1 MIRKI
6 CYLLYVNF
14 AFKLPISYNKFG
26 RISKNIRY
34 ELAKRFISKCG
45 SNVNFEK
52 GATFGSD
59 LEIGDNSGI
68 GIYAQISPGVK
79 IGSNVMM
86 APEVVILTSNH
97 AYDNIET
104 PMMFQGS
111 GPFKPVI
118 IEDDVWI
125 GQRTIILPGVKISQ
139 GSIVGAGSI
148 VTKSFP
154 PFSIIGG
161 NPAKIIKSRV

>member
-1 MIRKI
+1 M
-6 CYLLYVNF
+6 NF
-14 AFKLPISYNKFG
+14 AVKLPISYNKFG

-59 LEIGDNSGI
+59 LEIGDNSGV
-68 GIYAQISPGVK
+68 GINAQISSGVK

-97 AYDNIET
+97 AHDKIDI
-104 PMMFQGS
+104 PIMFQAS
-111 GPFKPVI
+111 AKIKPVI
-118 IEDDVWI
+118 IEDNVWV
-125 GQRTIILPGVKISQ
+125 GQRVIILPGVIISQ

-154 PFSIIGG
+154 PYSIIGG
-161 NPAKIIKSRV
+161 NPAKIIKTRV

>member
-6 CYLLYVNF
+6 CYLLYINF
-14 AFKLPISYNKFG
+14 AFKLPISYNRFG
-26 RISKNIRY
+26 RISKKIRY
-34 ELAKRFISKCG
+34 ELTKRFISKCG

-52 GATFGSD
+52 GATFGSN
-59 LEIGDNSGI
+59 LEIGDNSGV
-68 GIYAQISPGVK
+68 GINAQISSGVK

-97 AYDNIET
+97 AHDKIDI
-104 PMMFQGS
+104 PIVFQGS
-111 GPFKPVI
+111 AKIKSVVI
-118 IEDDVWI
+118 EYEVWI
-125 GQRTIILPGVKISQ
+125 GLRTIILPGVKISQ